1 MISSKIEMSFDQ
13 FWKQDGDHTMST
25 KLAAFL
31 NIDLDKLK
39 ITNILPGSSSGRRR
53 LAAESTAVYITI
65 SEEPLE
71 LTTDN
76 P

>member
-13 FWKQDGDHTMST
+13 FWKQDGHHTMST

-39 ITNILPGSSSGRRR
+39 ITNILPGSTKVH
-53 LAAESTAVYITI
+53 LTI